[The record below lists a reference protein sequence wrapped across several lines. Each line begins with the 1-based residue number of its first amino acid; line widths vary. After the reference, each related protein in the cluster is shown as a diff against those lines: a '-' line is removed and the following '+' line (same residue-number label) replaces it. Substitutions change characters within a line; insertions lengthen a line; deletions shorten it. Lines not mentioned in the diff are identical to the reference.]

1 MRIVLPPSE
10 TKRSGGSSELP
21 LDWDALV
28 LPELTKTRA
37 GIARDLLALCR
48 RPRHAAQILGL
59 GPKNMDYLESNR
71 ALLDSATLP
80 AIERYTGVVFD
91 SLDYASLSD
100 SSRAAA
106 HQSLWIFSALF
117 GPLRATDPI
126 PRYRLSFDSRIPG
139 ESLKARW
146 LPQADR
152 MWADIFTVDLRSE
165 GYRDLAPLPPGH
177 GVFVRFVR
185 DLAGQRAV
193 GHANKATKGQLVRAL
208 LESPHTPGN
217 VEELLEWATNRG
229 WKMAVPQE
237 NRAEVF
243 LAVED
248 AVQR

>member
-1 MRIVLPPSE
+1 V
-10 TKRSGGSSELP
+10 
-21 LDWDALV
+21 
-28 LPELTKTRA
+28 PELTKTRA

-48 RPRHAAQILGL
+48 RPQHAAQILGL

-91 SLDYASLSD
+91 ALDYASLSD
-100 SSRAAA
+100 SSRAVA

-126 PRYRLSFDSRIPG
+126 PRYRLSFDTRIPG

-152 MWADIFTVDLRSE
+152 MWADTFTIDLRSE
-165 GYRDLAPLPPGH
+165 GYRDLAPLPPGR

-193 GHANKATKGQLVRAL
+193 GHANKATKGRLVRAL
-208 LESPHTPGN
+208 ILQGPELSDVSELCDWGHGNGWNFQPSDSTEDVHLVIDEKSLTP
-217 VEELLEWATNRG
+217 R
-229 WKMAVPQE
+229 
-237 NRAEVF
+237 
-243 LAVED
+243 
-248 AVQR
+248 